1 MPSLPSI
8 QLPSANTN
16 TTTMVTTGSGSN
28 RTTVDT
34 QKQMLLPGHVA
45 VLHVTTCGQSGA
57 GLGSDEKEIVLLI
70 YVIIDVQT
78 NNSTDFTRGIPAAE
92 QVQLWNR
99 HHHPHQS

>member
-8 QLPSANTN
+8 QLPSAT
-16 TTTMVTTGSGSN
+16 TTTTADTTMVTTGSGSN

-34 QKQMLLPGHVA
+34 KQMLLPGHVA

-70 YVIIDVQT
+70 YVIIDLQT
-78 NNSTDFTRGIPAAE
+78 NN
-92 QVQLWNR
+92 L
-99 HHHPHQS
+99 